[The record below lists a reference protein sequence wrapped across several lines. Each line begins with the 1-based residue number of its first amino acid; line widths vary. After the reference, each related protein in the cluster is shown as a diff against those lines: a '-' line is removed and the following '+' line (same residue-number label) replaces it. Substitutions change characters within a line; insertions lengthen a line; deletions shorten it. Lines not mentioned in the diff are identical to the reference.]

1 MMMKLRGLAAAA
13 GAGLAAGLAAEA
25 AGLRAFRSLVRSD
38 VQALAGQASQ
48 RKTSVVT
55 EDMLGGLPE
64 PVQRYLRYT
73 GVVGKPLA
81 GMVYLR
87 QQGRVRLAGQR
98 WIPLQAQ
105 EWFSVRPP
113 GFVWDATMRVAG
125 IPVGRARDMY
135 QGGQGRMLVKV
146 ASLVTVADAEGE
158 EMDQGSMMRYLSEVM
173 WFPSAFLEDNISF
186 QAIDAASARVTL
198 SDHGKAATATLFF
211 DSAGRL
217 TNFVAR
223 RYAIAG
229 KSRELRTWSVPVTG
243 YGEFEGLRL
252 PVRVKAVWQ
261 LAEGDREDIDVT
273 LTDLHYDT

>member
-1 MMMKLRGLAAAA
+1 MKPTSLAAAA
-13 GAGLAAGLAAEA
+13 GMGVLAGLAAEFLA
-25 AGLRAFRSLVRSD
+25 RRAFSRLVHSD
-38 VQALAGQASQ
+38 VQVLAGRAS
-48 RKTSVVT
+48 RAKASVVT

-73 GVVGKPLA
+73 GIIGKPLVRT
-81 GMVYLR
+81 VYLR

-98 WIPLQAQ
+98 WIPLRAQ
-105 EWFSVRPP
+105 EWFSVQPP

-135 QGGQGRMLVKV
+135 QGGQGRMLIKA
-146 ASLVTVADAEGE
+146 ASLVTVADAGAE
-158 EMDQGSMMRYLSEVM
+158 EMDQGSMMRYLSELM

-186 QAIDAASARVTL
+186 RAIDATSARVTL
-198 SDHGKAATATLFF
+198 TDHGKTATATLFF

-229 KSRELRTWSVPVTG
+229 KGRDLRTWSVPVSI
-243 YGEFEGLRL
+243 YGEFEGLKL
-252 PVRVKAVWQ
+252 PVRVKAVWK
-261 LAEGDREDIDVT
+261 LTEGDREDIDVT
-273 LTDLHYDT
+273 LTDLHYDA